1 MQLNYRDSKPIYEQ
15 IKESIRRMIV
25 MNVIKQD
32 EKLPSVRVLAC
43 KYAINPNTIARAY
56 RELEDEGYLYT
67 QSGKE
72 TFVADAKNARQSR
85 AKHLKLLF
93 DQVVTELIILETPVD
108 ELMTRMDDA
117 KEHLNIEDDAAELV
131 LQEMW
136 TEAAVI
142 EGNDD
147 TDK

>member
-1 MQLNYRDSKPIYEQ
+1 MKLNYRDSKPIYEQ

-43 KYAINPNTIARAY
+43 KYAINTIAKAY
-56 RELEDEGYLYT
+56 RELEEEGYLYT
-67 QSGKE
+67 KSGKG
-72 TFVADAKNARQSR
+72 TFVADAKTARQSLTR
-85 AKHLKLLF
+85 DLKILF
-93 DQVVTELIILETPVD
+93 DQVVTELFVLETPVE
-108 ELMTRMDDA
+108 ELRTRMDYA
-117 KEHLNIEDDAAELV
+117 KEQLSMEDDLV
-131 LQEMW
+131 RFVTQDMQ
-136 TEAAVI
+136 TEDVVT

>member
-15 IKESIRRMIV
+15 IKEGIRRMIV

-56 RELEDEGYLYT
+56 RELEEEGYLYT
-67 QSGKE
+67 QSGKG
-72 TFVADAKNARQSR
+72 TFVADAKTARQSR
-85 AKHLKLLF
+85 AKNLKLLF
-93 DQVVTELIILETPVD
+93 DQVVTELFVLETPVE

-117 KEHLNIEDDAAELV
+117 KEHLNIEDDAAEFV